1 MKKKT
6 RVRIATLY
14 VHFRSLLPHLV
25 TLEISGTNR
34 KYYICTSLEGRRK
47 VSYEGNFPSFHT
59 ENAPLLDILIVTVI
73 ELDIGMK

>member
-14 VHFRSLLPHLV
+14 VHFRSLLPHLL

-47 VSYEGNFPSFHT
+47 VSYEGNFPSFSYWKHPVVRHI
-59 ENAPLLDILIVTVI
+59 NSDRH
-73 ELDIGMK
+73 